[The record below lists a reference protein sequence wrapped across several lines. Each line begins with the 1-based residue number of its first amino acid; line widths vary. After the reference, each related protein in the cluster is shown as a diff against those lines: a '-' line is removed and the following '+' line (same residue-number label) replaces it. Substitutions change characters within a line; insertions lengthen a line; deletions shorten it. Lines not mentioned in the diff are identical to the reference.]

1 MKIFLSI
8 LAFFS
13 ISVFIYGSVKDTTS
27 GIEFSYDNPNAQ
39 SVSIAGDFNNWN
51 TTGNPLKKDENGLW
65 KTVIKL
71 SKGEYQYKFVV
82 DGNWFFDQDNP
93 NTADDGY
100 GGSNS
105 LIEIDSNGKMIRK
118 SALSI
123 SGVKTTLNPKV
134 YLSGRYYTR
143 NEFNRKEKDRY
154 MLDKPVHSLN
164 FGIKTRMSSYFEGC
178 TFFKV
183 DNEQSNFFTYK
194 KAYLKLKTD
203 YFHLN
208 AFDNLGIHT
217 SDDPLHIIGDEGKYK
232 YDFGYGF
239 RGIFVK
245 SSESYFDKILAHTPL
260 HLDFDFLVSENIKD
274 EEGDILSGR
283 SKLKFNMSK
292 KENREL
298 DVILGSSIFNFK
310 TTESGLIQKH
320 NSKEIDL
327 TISKN
332 IFQNGWMDPMNF
344 EVQSE
349 YLDFKNS
356 YEAPFLLNDINIE
369 KDYKW
374 MDGSILYLGSSL
386 KFPLA
391 LSVYSNF
398 IQNNLNWNIV
408 TEIDT
413 LDAGLNT
420 ITENF
425 KRNKF
430 SIGSDFETQNI
441 SALLELQYW
450 TINFP
455 DSLVGW
461 ADYYEYLERT
471 DGNGRWFQEYSE
483 VPFEK
488 YTLIGYEK
496 GLLWKSNLAFRNKII
511 KFPFEFRLKNTF
523 AHFDFMKVP
532 KYVENIVIF
541 KLDISPK
548 WTLYSNTRIPY
559 YNDDVLCLKTDFK
572 ENIDVFYA
580 NYSEIMYHLAD
591 NIRLSLGWGV
601 NPRTL
606 NSVTDEFYE
615 GGREEFLE
623 QADDFADYIET
634 SYRGL
639 GDLIRNAETQLKQE
653 QRITLE
659 AVITF

>member
-1 MKIFLSI
+1 
-8 LAFFS
+8 
-13 ISVFIYGSVKDTTS
+13 
-27 GIEFSYDNPNAQ
+27 
-39 SVSIAGDFNNWN
+39 
-51 TTGNPLKKDENGLW
+51 
-65 KTVIKL
+65 
-71 SKGEYQYKFVV
+71 
-82 DGNWFFDQDNP
+82 
-93 NTADDGY
+93 
-100 GGSNS
+100 
-105 LIEIDSNGKMIRK
+105 
-118 SALSI
+118 
-123 SGVKTTLNPKV
+123 
-134 YLSGRYYTR
+134 
-143 NEFNRKEKDRY
+143 
-154 MLDKPVHSLN
+154 
-164 FGIKTRMSSYFEGC
+164 
-178 TFFKV
+178 
-183 DNEQSNFFTYK
+183 
-194 KAYLKLKTD
+194 
-203 YFHLN
+203 
-208 AFDNLGIHT
+208 
-217 SDDPLHIIGDEGKYK
+217 
-232 YDFGYGF
+232 
-239 RGIFVK
+239 
-245 SSESYFDKILAHTPL
+245 
-260 HLDFDFLVSENIKD
+260 
-274 EEGDILSGR
+274 
-283 SKLKFNMSK
+283 MSK

-332 IFQNGWMDPMNF
+332 IFQNGWMNQMNF

-356 YEAPFLLNDINIE
+356 YEPPFLLNDINIE

-471 DGNGRWFQEYSE
+471 DENGRWFQEYSE

-580 NYSEIMYHLAD
+580 NYSEIMYHLAN